1 MVDFHLLIGIWY
13 RLNKREL
20 PWRKTNDPYLIWLSE
35 IILQQTRVVQGLSY
49 YLKFTHN
56 YPTVFD
62 LANAS
67 EQDVLNDW
75 QGLGYYSRA
84 RNLHATAKVIASEYN
99 GVFPKTFLEIKKLKG
114 IGDYTAAA
122 ISSFAF
128 NLPHAVV
135 DGNVYRVLSRVFN
148 IDLPIDSIEGKKHFA
163 QLAKELLPNHDAA
176 IHNQAIMEM
185 GAIQCLPTNPLCDSC
200 PLLEKCLSYH
210 LKNTH
215 ERPVKVKKTKTRDRF
230 FHFLIFQKDNQ
241 VFLEKRESKDIW
253 KHLFQFPLIETSE
266 ELTTNDIKKI
276 IFEKFELMPIFQ
288 SEKVVHILS
297 HQKINARFYFFD
309 CFPPNLPST
318 FIRIKKKDIQDFPLP
333 RLIDRFLEEIEF

>member
-67 EQDVLNDW
+67 EQDVLKDW

-84 RNLHATAKVIASEYN
+84 RNLHATAKVIASEYK

-148 IDLPIDSIEGKKHFA
+148 IDLPIDSIEGKKYFA

-288 SEKVVHILS
+288 SEKVFHILS

-309 CFPPNLPST
+309 CFPPNLPSA

-333 RLIDRFLEEIEF
+333 RLIDRFIEEIDF

>member
-67 EQDVLNDW
+67 EQDVLKDW

-84 RNLHATAKVIASEYN
+84 RNLHFTAKIISTELN
-99 GVFPKTFLEIKKLKG
+99 GQFPNSFESLKKLKG

-122 ISSFAF
+122 IASFSF
-128 NLPHAVV
+128 NEIKPVV

-148 IDLPIDSIEGKKHFA
+148 IDTPIDSSQGKKLFN
-163 QLAKELLPNHDAA
+163 EL
-176 IHNQAIMEM
+176 I
-185 GAIQCLPTNPLCDSC
+185 
-200 PLLEKCLSYH
+200 
-210 LKNTH
+210 
-215 ERPVKVKKTKTRDRF
+215 
-230 FHFLIFQKDNQ
+230 
-241 VFLEKRESKDIW
+241 
-253 KHLFQFPLIETSE
+253 FPLIHKWSE
-266 ELTTNDIKKI
+266 
-276 IFEKFELMPIFQ
+276 
-288 SEKVVHILS
+288 
-297 HQKINARFYFFD
+297 
-309 CFPPNLPST
+309 
-318 FIRIKKKDIQDFPLP
+318 
-333 RLIDRFLEEIEF
+333 

>member
-185 GAIQCLPTNPLCDSC
+185 GAIQCLPANPLCDSC

-215 ERPVKVKKTKTRDRF
+215 ERPVKLKKTKTRDRF

-266 ELTTNDIKKI
+266 ELTTNGIKKI

>member
-67 EQDVLNDW
+67 EQDVLKDW

-84 RNLHATAKVIASEYN
+84 RNLHATAKVIASEYK

-148 IDLPIDSIEGKKHFA
+148 IDLPIDSIEGKKYFA

-230 FHFLIFQKDNQ
+230 FH
-241 VFLEKRESKDIW
+241 
-253 KHLFQFPLIETSE
+253 
-266 ELTTNDIKKI
+266 
-276 IFEKFELMPIFQ
+276 
-288 SEKVVHILS
+288 LS
-297 HQKINARFYFFD
+297 RTFD
-309 CFPPNLPST
+309 
-318 FIRIKKKDIQDFPLP
+318 Q
-333 RLIDRFLEEIEF
+333 

>member
-20 PWRKTNDPYLIWLSE
+20 PWRSTNDPYLIWLSE

-67 EQDVLNDW
+67 EQDVLKDW

-84 RNLHATAKVIASEYN
+84 RNLHATAKVIASEYK

-148 IDLPIDSIEGKKHFA
+148 IDLPIDSIEGKKYFA

-266 ELTTNDIKKI
+266 ELTKKEVFKV
-276 IFEKFELMPIFQ
+276 IFEKFDVKPILQ
-288 SEKVVHILS
+288 SEKVIHILS

-309 CFPPNLPST
+309 CFPPNLPSA

-333 RLIDRFLEEIEF
+333 RLIDRFIEEIDF